1 MFNLNV
7 IWTFETEKDLDEIY
21 EFYLQV
27 SDKIALKIISE
38 IILETDKII
47 FLEEFQ
53 VDEINSK
60 YRRIIVRHFKI
71 LYRVVSN
78 EIVIFAVFDS
88 RQNPEKLIKMKN
100 S

>member
-1 MFNLNV
+1 MISLNV
-7 IWTFETEKDLDEIY
+7 VWTFEAENDLDDIY

-27 SDKIALKIISE
+27 SDEIALKIISE
-38 IILETDKII
+38 IILETDKIV

-78 EIVIFAVFDS
+78 EIVIFGVFDS
-88 RQNPEKLIKMKN
+88 RQNPEKLIKMKK
-100 S
+100 

>member
-1 MFNLNV
+1 MISLNV
-7 IWTFETEKDLDEIY
+7 VWTFEAENDLDDIY

-27 SDKIALKIISE
+27 SDEIALKIISE
-38 IILETDKII
+38 IILETDKIV

>member
-7 IWTFETEKDLDEIY
+7 IWTFEAEKDLDEIY

-38 IILETDKII
+38 IILETDKIV

-53 VDEINSK
+53 VDEINSN
-60 YRRIIVRHFKI
+60 YRRIFVRHFKI
-71 LYRVVSN
+71 VYRVVTN
-78 EIVIFAVFDS
+78 EIVIFGVFDS
-88 RQNPEKLIKMKN
+88 RQNPEKLRKMNK
-100 S
+100 

>member
-1 MFNLNV
+1 MISLNV
-7 IWTFETEKDLDEIY
+7 VWTFEAENDLDDIY

-27 SDKIALKIISE
+27 SHKIALKIISE
-38 IILETDKII
+38 IILETDKIV

-78 EIVIFAVFDS
+78 EIVIFGVFDS

>member
-1 MFNLNV
+1 MISLNV
-7 IWTFETEKDLDEIY
+7 VWTFEAENDLDDIY

-38 IILETDKII
+38 IILETDKIV

-78 EIVIFAVFDS
+78 EIVIFGVFDS
-88 RQNPEKLIKMKN
+88 RQNPEKLIKMKK
-100 S
+100 

>member
-1 MFNLNV
+1 MISLNV
-7 IWTFETEKDLDEIY
+7 VWTFEAENDLDDIY

-38 IILETDKII
+38 IILETDKIV

-71 LYRVVSN
+71 SYRVVSN
-78 EIVIFAVFDS
+78 EIVIFGVFDS

>member
-1 MFNLNV
+1 MISLNV
-7 IWTFETEKDLDEIY
+7 VWTFEAENDLDDIY

-27 SDKIALKIISE
+27 SHKIALKIISE

-78 EIVIFAVFDS
+78 EIVIFGVFDS
-88 RQNPEKLIKMKN
+88 RQNPEKLIKMKK
-100 S
+100 

>member
-1 MFNLNV
+1 MISLNV
-7 IWTFETEKDLDEIY
+7 VWTFEAENDLDDIY

-27 SDKIALKIISE
+27 SHKIALKIISE

-53 VDEINSK
+53 LDEINSK

-78 EIVIFAVFDS
+78 EIVIFGVFDS

>member
-1 MFNLNV
+1 MISLNV
-7 IWTFETEKDLDEIY
+7 VWTFEAENDLDDIY

-27 SDKIALKIISE
+27 SHKIALKIISE

>member
-1 MFNLNV
+1 MISLNV
-7 IWTFETEKDLDEIY
+7 VWTFEAENDLDDIY

-38 IILETDKII
+38 IILETDKIV

-78 EIVIFAVFDS
+78 EIVIFGVFDS

>member
-38 IILETDKII
+38 IILETDKIV

-53 VDEINSK
+53 VDEINSN
-60 YRRIIVRHFKI
+60 YRRIVVRHFKI
-71 LYRVVSN
+71 LYRVVTN
-78 EIVIFAVFDS
+78 EIVIFGVFDS
-88 RQNPEKLIKMKN
+88 R
-100 S
+100 

>member
-1 MFNLNV
+1 MISLNV
-7 IWTFETEKDLDEIY
+7 VWTFEAENDLDDIY

-38 IILETDKII
+38 IILETDKIV

-71 LYRVVSN
+71 LYRVVTN
-78 EIVIFAVFDS
+78 EIVIFGVFDS
-88 RQNPEKLIKMKN
+88 RQNPEKLIKMNK
-100 S
+100 

>member
-1 MFNLNV
+1 MISLNV
-7 IWTFETEKDLDEIY
+7 VWTFEAENDLDDIY

-27 SDKIALKIISE
+27 SDEIALKIISE
-38 IILETDKII
+38 IILETDKIV

-78 EIVIFAVFDS
+78 EIVIFGVFDS

>member
-1 MFNLNV
+1 MISLNV
-7 IWTFETEKDLDEIY
+7 VWTFEAENDLDDIY

-27 SDKIALKIISE
+27 SHKIALKIISE

-78 EIVIFAVFDS
+78 EIVIFGVFDS

>member
-1 MFNLNV
+1 MISLNV
-7 IWTFETEKDLDEIY
+7 VWTFEAENDLDDIY